1 MRKFGSI
8 LKRYYQR
15 FMSIINK
22 LPQETPKTVDFTK
35 EELEFII
42 VKLQST
48 DYKGYEF
55 EQYFKVYKKL
65 VDKLKTKA

>member
-1 MRKFGSI
+1 
-8 LKRYYQR
+8 
-15 FMSIINK
+15 MSIINK

>member
-1 MRKFGSI
+1 
-8 LKRYYQR
+8 
-15 FMSIINK
+15 MSIVNK
-22 LPQETPKTVDFTK
+22 LPQEAPKVTDFTK

-42 VKLQST
+42 IKLQNT

-65 VDKLKTKA
+65 VDKIKTKA